1 MDLYPQLAKQ
11 AEVTNLTHYINDD
24 RWIMEQKLDGHRV
37 LLVSGGEHKP
47 TALTRSGSLYS
58 RKLPQD
64 ILDYRFPKVAA
75 LLGGNDG
82 ATGEWVLDGEL
93 VGEAV
98 NGHTV
103 SSTYWVFDVLQAPGL
118 DEGSPLWMRRAYL
131 EAFFEKFSGH
141 PFKLAP
147 QAKTSSEKIALSDTA
162 LKNNFEGLV
171 LKDTQSPYR
180 PGGRTPEWLKVKF
193 VKTADCIVLGVR
205 DDGKD
210 SVKLGMIEHGDP
222 QFPNG
227 KPVEVGRSS
236 LIGKEKNG
244 ALAVGDVIEVRYL
257 YVGAGGR
264 LYQPT
269 IMRKRVDKAM
279 HECTTDQMVFVN
291 KEVLESLGKPVQ
303 DAEVAAA
310 IASIQEAL

>member
-11 AEVTNLTHYINDD
+11 AEVTSLTDYINDD

-37 LLVSGGEHKP
+37 LLVSNGDNKP
-47 TALTRSGSLYS
+47 TALTRDGRLYS

-64 ILDYRFPKVAA
+64 LADYRFPRVAQF
-75 LLGGNDG
+75 LGGDDDAAG
-82 ATGEWVLDGEL
+82 QFVLDGEL
-93 VGEAV
+93 VAHCV

-118 DEGSPLWMRRAYL
+118 LEGAPLHVRRAYL
-131 EAFFEKFSGH
+131 EAFFTTQSGH
-141 PFKLAP
+141 PFRLAP
-147 QAKTSSEKIALSDTA
+147 QAKTPDEKILLADKALA
-162 LKNNFEGLV
+162 NNYEGLV
-171 LKDTQSPYR
+171 LKDRESPYR

-193 VKTADCIVLGVR
+193 VKTADVFAMRVR

-210 SVKLGMIEHGDP
+210 SVMLGMIDDSDP

-227 KPVEVGRSS
+227 KPVEVGRAS

-244 ALAVGDVIEVRYL
+244 VINVGDVLEVRYL

-269 IMRKRVDKAM
+269 ILGKRVDKPM
-279 HECTTDQMVFVN
+279 HQCTIDQMVFVN
-291 KEVLESLGKPVQ
+291 KSVLE
-303 DAEVAAA
+303 
-310 IASIQEAL
+310 AL

>member
-11 AEVTNLTHYINDD
+11 TEVTSLANFINDNG
-24 RWIMEQKLDGHRV
+24 WVMEQKLDGHRV
-37 LLVSGGEHKP
+37 LLVSGGDHKS
-47 TALTRSGSLYS
+47 TALTRNGSLYS
-58 RKLPQD
+58 RKLPQE
-64 ILDYRFPKVAA
+64 INDYRFPKVAA
-75 LLGGNDG
+75 VLGGNDG

-93 VGEAV
+93 VAECV

-118 DEGSPLWMRRAYL
+118 EVGSPLWMRRAYL
-131 EAFFEKFSGH
+131 EAFFRSYDG

-147 QAKTSSEKIALSDTA
+147 QAKTPKEKADLADIA

-171 LKDTQSPYR
+171 LKDARSPYR
-180 PGGRTPEWLKVKF
+180 PGGRTSEWLKVKF
-193 VKTADCIVLGVR
+193 VKTADCIVMDVR

-210 SVKLGMIEHGDP
+210 SVKLGMIDNSDP
-222 QFPNG
+222 AKFPNG
-227 KPVEVGRSS
+227 LLVEVGRSS

-244 ALAVGDVIEVRYL
+244 VIAMGDVIEVRYL

-269 IMRKRVDKAM
+269 ILRKRDDKAM
-279 HECTTDQMVFVN
+279 HECTTDQMVYVN
-291 KEVLESLGKPVQ
+291 KAVLE
-303 DAEVAAA
+303 
-310 IASIQEAL
+310 AL